1 MKQSSHLP
9 KLVHSLLL
17 PRENLHMALN
27 PIFIRN
33 VGVTVALK
41 KPIPLL
47 RTTVCGSSQDTP
59 LANIRSFTNSSV
71 FPTHSASTSSST
83 SNYISPFGAF
93 FESIEKG
100 QTTLNNNPTSNLSQQ
115 QTAIP
120 VLKSGIPE
128 HVLRF
133 RTTCYPR
140 LMLPPYTQN
149 SEYKV
154 TLKVSLRDIP
164 LKSELEQQ
172 IFFQIVGSRY
182 IVEKKELRL
191 TSEKFASR
199 IENKRYLCSVL
210 DRIVLGA
217 KRLAQEMEKG
227 NVSTADAVADV

>member
-1 MKQSSHLP
+1 MMLY
-9 KLVHSLLL
+9 LRL
-17 PRENLHMALN
+17 
-27 PIFIRN
+27 IRR
-33 VGVTVALK
+33 VSAVAAVK
-41 KPIPLL
+41 KPQTLCRSLYDPFFTS
-47 RTTVCGSSQDTP
+47 RSSM
-59 LANIRSFTNSSV
+59 SS
-71 FPTHSASTSSST
+71 FPTHTASSSSTSSS
-83 SNYISPFGAF
+83 SSAGDYVSPFADF
-93 FESIEKG
+93 FASIEKG
-100 QTTLNNNPTSNLSQQ
+100 QTTLNNNPTKTLAQ
-115 QTAIP
+115 QTGDMP
-120 VLKSGIPE
+120 LLKSGISE

-164 LKSELEQQ
+164 LKTELEKT

-182 IVEKKELRL
+182 IVDKKELRL

-217 KRLAQEMEKG
+217 QRLAQEIEKG
-227 NVSTADAVADV
+227 NVSVDA